1 MKSSGARVA
10 NVQISKGLYKFSK
23 SAVGRR
29 RSASYKQLASKG
41 TKFPKAKKAPAAE
54 PAKFGKYYATE
65 DLAVPR
71 ASNKSK
77 RNPTKL
83 RASITPGTILILLA
97 GPQKGKRVVF
107 LKQLNTGL
115 LVVTGPFN
123 LNGCPVRR
131 VNQAYAI
138 ATETSIDISKVDT
151 KKFNAKYFTEKVGR
165 PAKKGAEDFADQ
177 AALDKA
183 VGAAIGGAGANME
196 LYLKSKFS
204 LS

>member
-1 MKSSGARVA
+1 MPKKAKPAAKKAAPAAKKSGGAKKSSGARVA

-83 RASITPGTILILLA
+83 RASITPVRQAFPTCLDLRVGRQAKGRWAENQARSMDRVDGLLGTGRLWGLA
-97 GPQKGKRVVF
+97 G
-107 LKQLNTGL
+107 LD
-115 LVVTGPFN
+115 
-123 LNGCPVRR
+123 RR
-131 VNQAYAI
+131 V
-138 ATETSIDISKVDT
+138 
-151 KKFNAKYFTEKVGR
+151 
-165 PAKKGAEDFADQ
+165 
-177 AALDKA
+177 
-183 VGAAIGGAGANME
+183 
-196 LYLKSKFS
+196 S
-204 LS
+204 LRSCE